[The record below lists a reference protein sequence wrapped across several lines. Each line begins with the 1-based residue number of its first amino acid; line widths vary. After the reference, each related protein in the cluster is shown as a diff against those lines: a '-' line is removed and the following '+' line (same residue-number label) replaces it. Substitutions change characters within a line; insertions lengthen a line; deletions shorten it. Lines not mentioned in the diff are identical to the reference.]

1 MMYFE
6 KVSRIKEDIK
16 LPRRSTKL
24 SAGYDFIAIEDI
36 EIKPYEEVREQV
48 AIKTGVKVYLE
59 DNKFLM
65 LANRSSNPG
74 KLGLVIPA
82 GVGIIDKDYVDNE
95 SNEGE
100 IIFNFYNLS
109 NETVVI
115 KKGDRMGQGIIMDYY
130 TVRDDRATGE
140 RTGGHGSTGD

>member
-1 MMYFE
+1 MYFE
-6 KVSRIKEDIK
+6 KVERIKEDIK
-16 LPRRSTKL
+16 LPRRSTQL
-24 SAGYDFIAIEDI
+24 SAGYDFIAIEDVEI
-36 EIKPYEEVREQV
+36 EPYSKTHEQ
-48 AIKTGVKVYLE
+48 AQINTGVKVYLE

-82 GVGIIDKDYVDNE
+82 GVGIIDKDYVDNPT
-95 SNEGE
+95 NDGE

-109 NETVVI
+109 DETVVI
-115 KKGDRMGQGIIMDYY
+115 EKGDRMGQGIIMEYY
-130 TVRDDRATGE
+130 TVKDDRATGT